1 VQNIVAHV
9 LKRHRLKKLW
19 HFFLLQ
25 QQQNIYTA
33 VTTTSYCRQKVTRT
47 LLMMY
52 RAIRLVNVSRR
63 LSTHIL
69 DMQNKRPMIEVHA
82 LIEKDLRKLMPQ
94 GVPNTKKT
102 KFHICFKE
110 SMNLQSLVSELHR
123 GIPALKP
130 PYTLQYRLPVEVF
143 SIINSYIPKIILYR

>member
-1 VQNIVAHV
+1 
-9 LKRHRLKKLW
+9 
-19 HFFLLQ
+19 
-25 QQQNIYTA
+25 
-33 VTTTSYCRQKVTRT
+33 
-47 LLMMY
+47 MMY
-52 RAIRLVNVSRR
+52 RAIRLANVSRR
-63 LSTHIL
+63 LSTQIL

-110 SMNLQSLVSELHR
+110 SVNLQSLVSELHR